1 MRVTRTAGRSLDE
14 PTQAR
19 TVHRLEIVVVA
30 ENTVRGRGL
39 LGEHGLA
46 FWINADGRKLLFDAG
61 QGKVLRENARQLSL
75 RLGEIEAVALSHGH
89 YDHTGGLHVVLERAR
104 GAEVY
109 LHPAALQKKY
119 SGQDRPPPRNIGIPS
134 SDEKAVRRGARNLIW
149 TKQPSE
155 IASVVSFLAS
165 NDAGYITG
173 QTIYA
178 DGGRLPLNY
187 TVDVEED

>member
-89 YDHTGGLHVVLERAR
+89 YDHTG
-104 GAEVY
+104 
-109 LHPAALQKKY
+109 
-119 SGQDRPPPRNIGIPS
+119 
-134 SDEKAVRRGARNLIW
+134 
-149 TKQPSE
+149 
-155 IASVVSFLAS
+155 
-165 NDAGYITG
+165 
-173 QTIYA
+173 
-178 DGGRLPLNY
+178 
-187 TVDVEED
+187 